1 MQTFLVELNFLKPF
15 ASFGDV
21 VPQHRAFL
29 QTGYDSGLLL
39 MSGPRDDKTGG
50 IVVARAPDLPTLQ
63 SFFELDPYKLNGLAE
78 HRFMGFTAAKR
89 APLVEDWIS
98 GADCA
103 KMTA

>member
-1 MQTFLVELNFLKPF
+1 MQTYLVELNFLKPF
-15 ASFGDV
+15 SSFGDV

-29 QTGYDSGLLL
+29 QTGYDNGLLL

-63 SFFELDPYKLNGLAE
+63 SFFEQDPYKLNGLAE
-78 HRFMGFTAAKR
+78 HRFVGFTAAKR
-89 APLVEDWIS
+89 SPLVEDWIS

>member
-21 VPQHRAFL
+21 VPRHRSFL
-29 QTGYDSGLLL
+29 QTGYDSGMLL
-39 MSGPRDDKTGG
+39 MSGPREDKTGG
-50 IVVARAPDLPTLQ
+50 IVIARAPDLPTLQ

-78 HRFMGFTAAKR
+78 HKFVAFTAAKR

>member
-15 ASFGDV
+15 ATFGDV

-50 IVVARAPDLPTLQ
+50 IVIARAPDLPTLQ
-63 SFFELDPYKLNGLAE
+63 SFFEQDPYQLNGLAG
-78 HRFMGFTAAKR
+78 HRFVGFTAAKR
-89 APLVEDWIS
+89 SPLVDDWIS

-103 KMTA
+103 KMPG

>member
-1 MQTFLVELNFLKPF
+1 MQIFLVELNFLKPF

-39 MSGPRDDKTGG
+39 MSGPREDKTGG

-78 HRFMGFTAAKR
+78 HRFVSFTAAKR
-89 APLVEDWIS
+89 SPLVEDWIS
-98 GADCA
+98 GTDCA